1 MSFLSRTSLLLAIFF
16 GLGKV
21 VALLSQVIIARQFGL
36 SAELDSFN
44 VANNLPDM
52 LFALISG
59 GALAMAFIPVLSEV
73 LTQDGRKQAWDLF
86 SRIANLAFIVTAIM
100 AVIIAILAA
109 PLVSWELGI
118 APGFEASQ
126 QDLVA
131 SLMRLNLIAT
141 LIFSI
146 SGLVMAG
153 LQANQHFLLP
163 AMAPLLY
170 NVGQIFGAVVLAPT
184 EGYVIAGFTLPA
196 FGFGVYGLVYGVIVG
211 ALLHLGIQIPGLIAY
226 RFQWVARIGI
236 NQPAVRKVLRLLVP
250 RLGTMLLIQLIFIV
264 RDNLASR
271 LAEGAVTALTYGWM
285 VQQVPETLI
294 GTAIGTAILP
304 TLAEQVARKDWEM
317 FRSILERAMR
327 VLVALTIPVAVILAV
342 GMRPLL
348 AFAFGFDAEG
358 TDLLLWV
365 ARGFLAGLLG
375 HSLLE
380 IAARSFY
387 AQQDALTPLIGAAV
401 NVTIYITL
409 GSLLYRPFGAPGI
422 AVTDSVAFTIQA
434 LFLITM
440 LLRKPF
446 LNFNVKGT
454 VLRVLPGA
462 LVACGVVLAVQFAGA
477 GAPPMLVGLAGMA
490 AGALI
495 MVPFI
500 WQEIRVLLRL

>member
-1 MSFLSRTSLLLAIFF
+1 MSFLSRTSFLLAVFF
-16 GLGKV
+16 GLGKI
-21 VALLSQVIIARQFGL
+21 VALFGQVIIARQFGL
-36 SAELDSFN
+36 SADLDSFN

-73 LTQDGRKQAWDLF
+73 LTQEGRKQTWDLF
-86 SRIANLAFIVTAIM
+86 SRIANLAFIVTAG
-100 AVIIAILAA
+100 IAIVLALLA
-109 PLVSWELGI
+109 MPLVRWELGI
-118 APGFEASQ
+118 APGFEQSQ
-126 QDLVA
+126 QELVV

-163 AMAPLLY
+163 AMAPLMY
-170 NVGQIFGAVVLAPT
+170 NIGQIFGAVVLAPS
-184 EGYVIAGFTLPA
+184 EGYVVAGITLPA
-196 FGFGVYGLVYGVIVG
+196 FGFGVYGLVYGVIIG
-211 ALLHLGIQIPGLIAY
+211 AVLHLGIQVPGLIKY

-236 NQPAVRKVLRLLVP
+236 NHPAVRKVLRLLVP
-250 RLGTMLLIQLIFIV
+250 RLGTMLLIQLIFII

-271 LAEGAVTALTYGWM
+271 LAEGSVTALTYGWM

-304 TLAEQVARKDWEM
+304 TLAEHVARKDWEM
-317 FRSILERAMR
+317 FRSILERAIR

-348 AFAFGFDAEG
+348 AFAFGFDAAG

-365 ARGFLAGLLG
+365 ARGFLVGLMG

-380 IAARSFY
+380 VAARSFY
-387 AQQDALTPLIGAAV
+387 AQQDAITPLIGAGI

-409 GSLLYRPFGAPGI
+409 GSMLFRPLGAPGI
-422 AVTDSVAFTIQA
+422 SITDSIAFTVQA
-434 LFLITM
+434 FFLLGM

-446 LNFNVKGT
+446 IHFNVKGT
-454 VLRVLPGA
+454 VLRVIPGA
-462 LVACGVVLAVQFAGA
+462 MAALAVILAVQYTAIE
-477 GAPPMLVGLAGMA
+477 APAILTGLVGMA
-490 AGALI
+490 VGGLI
-495 MVPFI
+495 VLPFI
-500 WQEIRVLLRL
+500 WQEMRVLLRL